1 MSNTT
6 SLLALLVNKQF
17 NGFPAIELVQL
28 INSNECEHVWI
39 DSLSIFEGRAKI
51 ALIDG
56 EILAQ
61 CDIRVSNDRESIP
74 YTIFISG
81 MNKVECEEME
91 QLVKEYQKGMIDD
104 VTCCNRLAM
113 SIR

>member
-28 INSNECEHVWI
+28 INSDECKHTWS
-39 DSLSIFEGRAKI
+39 DALSTFEGRAKI

-61 CDIRVSNDRESIP
+61 CDILVSNDQESIP
-74 YTIFISG
+74 HTIFISG
-81 MNKVECEEME
+81 MNKVELEKME
-91 QLVKEYQKGMIDD
+91 QLVAEYQEGRIDD
-104 VTCCNRLAM
+104 VTCCNIMVM
-113 SIR
+113 S